1 MTDRPMIFSAPMIQ
15 ALLAG
20 RKTQTRRLVR
30 FPGWAAGIFTNPLKV
45 EVETDERGHQP
56 EVICENTGCLAAL
69 PLPYA
74 VGDRLWVRETHQFAM
89 SGDGPC
95 VLMRATGS
103 RWSPDWTGP
112 DEGAGPSYDYDRC
125 PGDYSR
131 WAVDLE
137 SNDGP
142 WRSPIHMPRWASR
155 LTLVVT
161 DVRVGRL
168 NDISED
174 DARDEGV
181 EPICDHGVGNT
192 DLHSIAYAQL
202 WDRLHGEG
210 AWRLNPWVAAINFR
224 VHQANIDALLAGALD
239 IERAA

>member
-15 ALLAG
+15 ALLAA
-20 RKTQTRRLVR
+20 RKTQTRRLYKPMNRWVMQEGREVR
-30 FPGWAAGIFTNPLKV
+30 QHEGQWCHFLRGAELPM
-45 EVETDERGHQP
+45 ER
-56 EVICENTGCLAAL
+56 LR
-69 PLPYA
+69 LPYA
-74 VGDRLWVRETHQFAM
+74 VGDRIWARETHQFAM

-125 PGDYSR
+125 PGDYAR
-131 WAVDLE
+131 WAADVE
-137 SNDGP
+137 SADGP

-161 DVRVGRL
+161 HVRVERL

-192 DLHSIAYAQL
+192 YLHSIAYAQL

-210 AWRLNPWVAAINFR
+210 AWRLNPWVAAISFR
-224 VHQANIDALLAGALD
+224 VHQANIDTLPADALD
-239 IERAA
+239 IARAA